1 MERYDELRHVLLHI
15 AEIWSKIPKMVTY
28 VKNKAT
34 EMVEVLS
41 SWKTNIGNQHGKYA
55 IFKSSTST
63 RVKKRG
69 TKVPNCPRIVYD
81 DPNITEKLPMMNPT
95 YKKRRGRPTKN
106 RIKTL
111 VEKVFMR
118 KKKKKGNEASQSA
131 ASGEQVAHNKVRS
144 FNSKR
149 FTYILIFYIA

>member
-1 MERYDELRHVLLHI
+1 MERYDKLRHVLLHI
-15 AEIWSKIPKMVTY
+15 VDIGSEIPKMGTY
-28 VKNKAT
+28 VKDKAT

-41 SWKTNIGNQHGKYA
+41 LWKKNTGNQHGKDV

-69 TKVPNCPRIVYD
+69 TKVPNYLRTVHD
-81 DPNITEKLPMMNPT
+81 DPNITEKLSVMNPT

-106 RIKTL
+106 HIKTL

-118 KKKKKGNEASQSA
+118 KKRKKGTEAS
-131 ASGEQVAHNKVRS
+131 
-144 FNSKR
+144 
-149 FTYILIFYIA
+149 